1 MNYMNISF
9 VNKADSA
16 FVRKFLDFDV
26 LRGVRNIEIN
36 KYNKIRSFEETP
48 KNSKIQFIKVYL
60 F

>member
-16 FVRKFLDFDV
+16 FVRKFLYFDV

-48 KNSKIQFIKVYL
+48 KNSKI
-60 F
+60 